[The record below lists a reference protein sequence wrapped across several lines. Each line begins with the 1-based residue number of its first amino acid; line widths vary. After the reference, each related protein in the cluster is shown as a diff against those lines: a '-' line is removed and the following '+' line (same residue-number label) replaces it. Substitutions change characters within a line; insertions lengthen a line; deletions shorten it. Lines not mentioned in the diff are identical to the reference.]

1 MQADDDEP
9 KPQSQD
15 DEDDPEKELEALR
28 LRQSKANKRKPVDRN
43 TAFLEFKG
51 NDGKQFEDKIISNRQ
66 DLKEHKLKVKHFTEI
81 CNLSKHE
88 LDKIKAKLD
97 AKAEEKRLTQNDEM
111 MGFDDEDN
119 GGQVNNGRQEIID
132 EEELALI

>member
-1 MQADDDEP
+1 M
-9 KPQSQD
+9 
-15 DEDDPEKELEALR
+15 
-28 LRQSKANKRKPVDRN
+28 
-43 TAFLEFKG
+43 
-51 NDGKQFEDKIISNRQ
+51 
-66 DLKEHKLKVKHFTEI
+66 KHFTEI

-119 GGQVNNGRQEIID
+119 GGQTNNGRQEIID

>member
-1 MQADDDEP
+1 
-9 KPQSQD
+9 
-15 DEDDPEKELEALR
+15 
-28 LRQSKANKRKPVDRN
+28 
-43 TAFLEFKG
+43 
-51 NDGKQFEDKIISNRQ
+51 
-66 DLKEHKLKVKHFTEI
+66 
-81 CNLSKHE
+81 
-88 LDKIKAKLD
+88 LD